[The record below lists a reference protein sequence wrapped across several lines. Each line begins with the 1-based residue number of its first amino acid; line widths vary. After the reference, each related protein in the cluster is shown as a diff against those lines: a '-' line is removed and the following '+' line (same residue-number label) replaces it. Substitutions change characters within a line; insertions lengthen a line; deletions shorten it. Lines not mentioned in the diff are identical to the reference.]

1 MSPSSENNN
10 VLQNQDASNESNM
23 SNQTSSTMT
32 NTELN
37 HQTNTATQSANQTA
51 LNETA
56 NQQLNANIIELLA
69 EKPEVNLE
77 RVVVGNVRLSKQVK
91 TQTVNVPVTLTQEV
105 LIIEHNVDNK
115 VLSNQVTDQDLVQVD
130 STANQ
135 GTAKIIVNGEAIE
148 LTDKPLEIVISQQ
161 VAKVQLQTI
170 INETV
175 KLTTESNSHETNIPV
190 TLRHEELVTEEIKL
204 DEPKVISTSQLD
216 EKDFTMTKGI
226 EK

>member
-1 MSPSSENNN
+1 MPSSSENNN
-10 VLQNQDASNESNM
+10 VLQNQEVSNKSNM
-23 SNQTSSTMT
+23 NNPVSSASTNTALNNQTSTPHSI
-32 NTELN
+32 
-37 HQTNTATQSANQTA
+37 NQTA
-51 LNETA
+51 LSETA
-56 NQQLNANIIELLA
+56 HKQLNANTIELLA

-115 VLSNQVTDQDLVQVD
+115 VLSNQDTDQDLVQVD